1 MVYKVLSLV
10 MAALVIL
17 SGCATAPAAT
27 PTTAAKATATT
38 AKPAASDPTKQT
50 TQESKPAAKPASG
63 PSGTLVSAIS
73 SFAEEAWDP
82 VIATLGDSNP
92 LVPQIFEWTITPNAK
107 GELVAGLAES
117 WSLSA
122 DGKTWTYK
130 IRKGIKFHN
139 GDEMTAEDVK
149 FSVERYM
156 KPESK
161 NPWAPMYRK
170 TIDRIEIPDP
180 YTMVIHAKIVDAPFA
195 ITGFGMF
202 VVPKKYIEEKGEKYF
217 QENPVGTGPW
227 KFVKRDPGSS
237 IEYEAV
243 PNHWRITPAFQ
254 KLIIKLV
261 PEESTRMAM
270 LKRGEVDVIEISL
283 DSIDEMK
290 SAGFELRYGINPN
303 QVGMG
308 FPATW
313 MDTGQPVMD
322 VRVRKALSLAI
333 NREEMSQTFFKGFAT
348 PSIIRSMSPHTWG
361 FDPSWKPDPYDPQKA
376 KELLAEAGYPSKFKD
391 PVVTVWARKVMG
403 AGWLDKWSELMAGYW
418 EAVGVKTK
426 VTPIDNAALSNMARG
441 VPPDQKVWGTA
452 VPGTLG
458 NGPHMVYHIYNQYG
472 KTGAGPLLQDD
483 EMEDLYMKVF
493 NEVDENKRIE
503 IYRKAMVLGREKAV
517 ALPAVDVKLVYAVSN
532 KVGDWTGYAVALGR
546 QYESIQHK

>member
-1 MVYKVLSLV
+1 MVYKVLTLV
-10 MAALVIL
+10 MAALVVL
-17 SGCATAPAAT
+17 SGCTTTPAGAPATSTSAATTAPKAAAT
-27 PTTAAKATATT
+27 PGTTDQAKPT
-38 AKPAASDPTKQT
+38 AKPAS
-50 TQESKPAAKPASG
+50 SG
-63 PSGTLVSAIS
+63 PQGTLVSAIS

-82 VIATLGDSNP
+82 YIATLGDSNP
-92 LVPQIFEWTITPNAK
+92 LVPQVFEWTITPNAK
-107 GELVAGLAES
+107 GELISGLAES
-117 WSLSA
+117 WTLSP

-170 TIDRIEIPDP
+170 TIDRIETPDP

-202 VVPKKYIEEKGEKYF
+202 VLPKKYIEEKGEKYF
-217 QENPVGTGPW
+217 QENPIGTGPW
-227 KFVKRDPGSS
+227 KFVKRDPGAS

-261 PEESTRMAM
+261 PEESTRIAM

-283 DSIDEMK
+283 DAVDEVK
-290 SAGFELRYGINPN
+290 ASGFELRYGINPN
-303 QVGMG
+303 QVGMS
-308 FPATW
+308 FPATYL
-313 MDTGQPVMD
+313 DTGQPVMD

-333 NREEMSQTFFKGFAT
+333 DREEMAATFFKGQAT

-361 FDPSWKPDPYDPQKA
+361 FDPSWKPDPYDPTRA
-376 KELLAEAGYPSKFKD
+376 KQLLAEAGYPNKFKD
-391 PVVTVWARKVMG
+391 PVITVWARKVMG
-403 AGWLDKWSELMAGYW
+403 AGWLDKWSEIIAGYW

-426 VTPIDNAALSNMARG
+426 VTPIDNAALTSMTRG
-441 VPPDQKVWGTA
+441 IPPDEKVWGTA

-472 KTGAGPLLQDD
+472 KTAAGPLLQDD
-483 EMEDLYMKVF
+483 EMEDLYMQVYG
-493 NEVDENKRIE
+493 ELDEQKRIAL
-503 IYRKAMVLGREKAV
+503 YRKAMELGRDKAV
-517 ALPAVDVKLVYAVSN
+517 ALPTVDVKLVYAVSN
-532 KVGDWTGYAVALGR
+532 KVGDWTGYAVAIGR
-546 QYESIQHK
+546 QYESMQRK